1 MDLNNIFTIISNQG
15 IGNIFF
21 KLIMILSTF
30 FYFFYALVISK
41 QVKIMDKALQDKY
54 NWLILLVTSLQ
65 VTVSLILL
73 LILILTIFLV

>member
-1 MDLNNIFTIISNQG
+1 MDLNNIFTIISNRE

>member
-1 MDLNNIFTIISNQG
+1 MDLNNIFTTINNQG
-15 IGNIFF
+15 ISDIFF
-21 KLIMILSTF
+21 KLIMIIFTF

>member
-1 MDLNNIFTIISNQG
+1 MDSKNILAIINDLGINNISFKIVSVLFA
-15 IGNIFF
+15 IF
-21 KLIMILSTF
+21 
-30 FYFFYALVISK
+30 YYFYALVIAK

-54 NWLILLVTSLQ
+54 NRLILLITSLQ

>member
-1 MDLNNIFTIISNQG
+1 MDLNNIFTTINNQG
-15 IGNIFF
+15 ISDIFF
-21 KLIMILSTF
+21 KLIMIIFTF
-30 FYFFYALVISK
+30 FYFFYTLVISK